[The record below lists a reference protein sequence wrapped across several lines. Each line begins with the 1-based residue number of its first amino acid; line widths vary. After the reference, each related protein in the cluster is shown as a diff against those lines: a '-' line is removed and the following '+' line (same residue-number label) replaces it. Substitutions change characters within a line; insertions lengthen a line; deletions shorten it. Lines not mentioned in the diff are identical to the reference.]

1 MIAPTSA
8 AGTPETAENM
18 AGREVAAARREL
30 VGEKLTSTL
39 NKVNGAVE
47 PNASVESE
55 AQKNERMNS
64 HLRTLKVGMKY
75 FSEKHGACEV
85 IGIEGDRIRM
95 RIQDY
100 KTPRGGAILGEV
112 HLRSLGLDGLH
123 SRREKHAPLVCRVAA
138 CALARVTC
146 ALMIYP
152 DT

>member
-1 MIAPTSA
+1 MATSKSA
-8 AGTPETAENM
+8 AGTAETAAADS
-18 AGREVAAARREL
+18 AGREVAAARRQL
-30 VGEKLTSTL
+30 VGDKLTSTL
-39 NKVNGAVE
+39 NKVNGTVE
-47 PNASVESE
+47 PNPSVESE

-112 HLRSLGLDGLH
+112 HLPLALGLDGLH
-123 SRREKHAPLVCRVAA
+123 SRL
-138 CALARVTC
+138 
-146 ALMIYP
+146 
-152 DT
+152 

>member
-1 MIAPTSA
+1 MATSKSA
-8 AGTPETAENM
+8 AGTAETAAADS

-30 VGEKLTSTL
+30 VGDKLTSTL

-47 PNASVESE
+47 PNALVESE

-112 HLRSLGLDGLH
+112 HLPLALGLDGLH
-123 SRREKHAPLVCRVAA
+123 SRL
-138 CALARVTC
+138 
-146 ALMIYP
+146 
-152 DT
+152 

>member
-112 HLRSLGLDGLH
+112 HLPLALGLDGLH
-123 SRREKHAPLVCRVAA
+123 SRL
-138 CALARVTC
+138 
-146 ALMIYP
+146 
-152 DT
+152 

>member
-1 MIAPTSA
+1 MATSKSA
-8 AGTPETAENM
+8 AGTAETAAADS

-30 VGEKLTSTL
+30 VGDKLTSTL

-47 PNASVESE
+47 PNPSVESE
-55 AQKNERMNS
+55 AQKNGRRNS

-112 HLRSLGLDGLH
+112 HLPLALGLDGLH
-123 SRREKHAPLVCRVAA
+123 SRL
-138 CALARVTC
+138 
-146 ALMIYP
+146 
-152 DT
+152 

>member
-1 MIAPTSA
+1 MATSKSA
-8 AGTPETAENM
+8 AGTAETAAADS

-30 VGEKLTSTL
+30 VGEKLISTM

-47 PNASVESE
+47 PNQSVESE
-55 AQKNERMNS
+55 AQKNERMKS

-112 HLRSLGLDGLH
+112 HLPLALGLDGLH
-123 SRREKHAPLVCRVAA
+123 SRL
-138 CALARVTC
+138 
-146 ALMIYP
+146 
-152 DT
+152 

>member
-1 MIAPTSA
+1 MATSKSA
-8 AGTPETAENM
+8 AGTAETAAADS

-30 VGEKLTSTL
+30 VGDKLTSTL

-47 PNASVESE
+47 PNTSVESE

-112 HLRSLGLDGLH
+112 HLPLALGLDGLH
-123 SRREKHAPLVCRVAA
+123 SRL
-138 CALARVTC
+138 
-146 ALMIYP
+146 
-152 DT
+152 

>member
-1 MIAPTSA
+1 MATSKSA
-8 AGTPETAENM
+8 AGTAETAAADS
-18 AGREVAAARREL
+18 AGREVAASRREL
-30 VGEKLTSTL
+30 VGEKLTSTM

-112 HLRSLGLDGLH
+112 HLPLALGLDGLH
-123 SRREKHAPLVCRVAA
+123 SRL
-138 CALARVTC
+138 
-146 ALMIYP
+146 
-152 DT
+152 

>member
-1 MIAPTSA
+1 MATSKSA
-8 AGTPETAENM
+8 AGTAETAAADS

-30 VGEKLTSTL
+30 VGDKLTSTL

-112 HLRSLGLDGLH
+112 PLPLALGLDGLH
-123 SRREKHAPLVCRVAA
+123 SRL
-138 CALARVTC
+138 
-146 ALMIYP
+146 
-152 DT
+152 

>member
-1 MIAPTSA
+1 MATSKSA
-8 AGTPETAENM
+8 AGTAETAAADS
-18 AGREVAAARREL
+18 AGREGAAARREL
-30 VGEKLTSTL
+30 VGEKLTSTM

-112 HLRSLGLDGLH
+112 HLPLALGLDGLH
-123 SRREKHAPLVCRVAA
+123 SRL
-138 CALARVTC
+138 
-146 ALMIYP
+146 
-152 DT
+152 

>member
-1 MIAPTSA
+1 MATSKSA
-8 AGTPETAENM
+8 AGTAETAAADS

-30 VGEKLTSTL
+30 VGDKLTSPL
-39 NKVNGAVE
+39 NKVNGTVE
-47 PNASVESE
+47 PNPSVESE

-112 HLRSLGLDGLH
+112 HLPLALGLDGLH
-123 SRREKHAPLVCRVAA
+123 SRL
-138 CALARVTC
+138 
-146 ALMIYP
+146 
-152 DT
+152 

>member
-1 MIAPTSA
+1 MATSKSA
-8 AGTPETAENM
+8 AGTAETAAADS

-30 VGEKLTSTL
+30 VGEKLTSTM

-47 PNASVESE
+47 PNQSVESE

-100 KTPRGGAILGEV
+100 KPPRGGAILGEV
-112 HLRSLGLDGLH
+112 HLPLALGLDGLH
-123 SRREKHAPLVCRVAA
+123 SRL
-138 CALARVTC
+138 
-146 ALMIYP
+146 
-152 DT
+152 

>member
-1 MIAPTSA
+1 MATSKSA
-8 AGTPETAENM
+8 AGTAETAAADS

-30 VGEKLTSTL
+30 VGDKLTSTL

-47 PNASVESE
+47 LNASVESE

-112 HLRSLGLDGLH
+112 HLPLALGLDGLH
-123 SRREKHAPLVCRVAA
+123 SRL
-138 CALARVTC
+138 
-146 ALMIYP
+146 
-152 DT
+152 

>member
-1 MIAPTSA
+1 MATSKSA
-8 AGTPETAENM
+8 AGTAETAAADS

-30 VGEKLTSTL
+30 VGEKLTSTM

-47 PNASVESE
+47 PNPSVESE

-112 HLRSLGLDGLH
+112 HLPLALGLDGLH
-123 SRREKHAPLVCRVAA
+123 SRL
-138 CALARVTC
+138 
-146 ALMIYP
+146 
-152 DT
+152 

>member
-1 MIAPTSA
+1 MATSKSA
-8 AGTPETAENM
+8 AGTAETAAADS

-30 VGEKLTSTL
+30 VGEKLTSTM

-100 KTPRGGAILGEV
+100 QTPRGGAILGEV
-112 HLRSLGLDGLH
+112 HLPLALGLDGLH
-123 SRREKHAPLVCRVAA
+123 SRL
-138 CALARVTC
+138 
-146 ALMIYP
+146 
-152 DT
+152 

>member
-1 MIAPTSA
+1 MATSKSA
-8 AGTPETAENM
+8 AGTAETAAADS

-30 VGEKLTSTL
+30 VGDKLTSTL

-47 PNASVESE
+47 PNQSVESE

-112 HLRSLGLDGLH
+112 HLPLALGLDGLH
-123 SRREKHAPLVCRVAA
+123 SRL
-138 CALARVTC
+138 
-146 ALMIYP
+146 
-152 DT
+152 

>member
-1 MIAPTSA
+1 MATSKSA
-8 AGTPETAENM
+8 AGTAETAAADS

-30 VGEKLTSTL
+30 VGDKLTSTL
-39 NKVNGAVE
+39 NKVNGAAE

-112 HLRSLGLDGLH
+112 HLPLALGLDGLH
-123 SRREKHAPLVCRVAA
+123 SRL
-138 CALARVTC
+138 
-146 ALMIYP
+146 
-152 DT
+152 

>member
-1 MIAPTSA
+1 MATSKSA
-8 AGTPETAENM
+8 AGTAETAAADS

-30 VGEKLTSTL
+30 VGEKLTSTM

-47 PNASVESE
+47 PNQSVESE

-112 HLRSLGLDGLH
+112 HLPLALGLDGLH
-123 SRREKHAPLVCRVAA
+123 SRL
-138 CALARVTC
+138 
-146 ALMIYP
+146 
-152 DT
+152 